1 MNALFTYVKKFD
13 SNLHHRRS
21 IRLKGYDY
29 TQAGGYFVTICT
41 HRHESILGKVVDG
54 KMQLSPYGQIAFD
67 FWPEIPAHFPNVEVA
82 PFVIMPNHV
91 HVIIMIHE
99 SRRGAV
105 AAPLGGETP
114 PVQDME
120 DGQAMRGE
128 TLPARDMGEG
138 RVKGGETPPRYGLG
152 QIVAY
157 YKYQTTQRINALRGS
172 PGVPFWQRNYYE
184 HIIRNEVEWQKIWDY
199 IQINP
204 LRWEEDQLHP
214 TAALNR
220 FNR

>member
-1 MNALFTYVKKFD
+1 MNYD
-13 SNLHHRRS
+13 PNLHHRRS

-41 HRHESILGKVVDG
+41 HRHECVLGKVVDG
-54 KMQLSPYGQIAFD
+54 TMQLSPYGQIACD
-67 FWPEIPAHFPNVEVA
+67 FWAEIPAHFPNVEA
-82 PFVIMPNHV
+82 EPFVSMPNHV

-157 YKYQTTQRINALRGS
+157 YKYQTTKRINALRGS

-184 HIIRNEVEWQKIWDY
+184 HIIRNEAEWQNIWDY

-214 TAALNR
+214 TAAPNR